1 MEFELFTVS
10 LKKDG
15 TVRVSF
21 NPQLL
26 EVVSEKELLNEMS
39 DKMDGLLPI
48 AESIINFVKSK
59 S

>member
-48 AESIINFVKSK
+48 AESIIDFVKSK

>member
-1 MEFELFTVS
+1 MELELFTVS

-15 TVRVSF
+15 TVKVSF
-21 NPQLL
+21 NPELL
-26 EVVSEKELLNEMS
+26 EIVSEKELLNEMS

-48 AESIINFVKSK
+48 AENIIDFVKSK